1 MIRLQDGNHQKKI
14 DYRPAVDT
22 PAGSVVLFGTT
33 ITITSVDI
41 LAGADAPSGA
51 VNWPN
56 AGAQYSMPNPNGLA
70 FAAGDD
76 VFVDATDP
84 ANPFALASGG
94 AGKIGVATRDV
105 AAGDD
110 VWFVHER

>member
-22 PAGSVVLFGTT
+22 PAGSVVLFGST

-41 LAGADAPSGA
+41 LTGADAPSGA

-56 AGAQYSMPNPNGLA
+56 GGAQYSMPNPNGLVLA
-70 FAAGDD
+70 VGDD
-76 VFVDATDP
+76 VFVDIADP
-84 ANPFALASGG
+84 ANAIPLASGG

>member
-1 MIRLQDGNHQKKI
+1 
-14 DYRPAVDT
+14 
-22 PAGSVVLFGTT
+22 
-33 ITITSVDI
+33 
-41 LAGADAPSGA
+41 
-51 VNWPN
+51 
-56 AGAQYSMPNPNGLA
+56 MPNPNNLV

-76 VFVDATDP
+76 VFVDIADP
-84 ANPFALASGG
+84 ANPFALATGG